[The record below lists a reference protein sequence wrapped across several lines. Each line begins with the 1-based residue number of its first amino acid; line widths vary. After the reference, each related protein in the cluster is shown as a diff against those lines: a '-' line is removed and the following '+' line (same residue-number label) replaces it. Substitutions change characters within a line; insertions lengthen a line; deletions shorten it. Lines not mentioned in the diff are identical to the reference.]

1 MSEHSV
7 TIAGTIAR
15 TIQTPY
21 DASTT
26 AAILVVSA
34 TFGSSG
40 LAAETVSSVITE
52 SRPATPLRYTVDGQ
66 TYTWGMGQNQIMTGL
81 VAGSERY
88 DYADTVSRVELRR
101 DDIAGF
107 VEGNPCGVMVER
119 LDDQGFLLSAD
130 YPSDGSGT
138 GNCDM
143 AELLASRTLNRGVL
157 DLFSNVVPDAKNI
170 ERADF
175 IFDHGMLAPL
185 DSTGLSKAGHVVGE
199 KRGNNPVKI
208 AAILE
213 LDVFG
218 QPSSY
223 GPLVLVGGASC
234 AETGTCY
241 IESGAESTYAMF
253 QNQFLSPQGFPTVTE
268 LSSERA
274 AMALISAEDLGLA
287 AGQVYFG
294 FSLFADDVDSA
305 VHVLTDPATF
315 PDDTAFDNPVPGD
328 DADVFGGL
336 AGYLLGESLNIASG
350 RVFLD
355 SDADGFFGDADA
367 GISDIA
373 LVIHA
378 DSDGNGL
385 FDAAVDVALHSPIDS
400 DLEGLFQLPG
410 LVDGTYFV
418 ALDEQDAEIPT
429 GLTLAPG
436 TNPVP
441 IVVGGDDVATGGA
454 DTGGADTGGA
464 DTGGADA
471 GTLTEAISDTYT
483 INQGET
489 LTAPVLL
496 NDTDAVGD
504 GLTIVSVSDT
514 PNATV
519 EIVNDTLVYTPDFGF
534 YGSETFR
541 YTVQD
546 AAGTASS
553 GTVSVTV
560 ERFSDIDN
568 DLINDFDQCALAAVD
583 CSNLELETGI
593 HGSGLG
599 SLAWQSASADT
610 LISGSAPMSVI
621 VKPLNDADDQQAVP
635 SGGAAAVEEVDFS
648 QRFYFGVGAGASRLE
663 PLSRND
669 ALTVGDEFDTGIH
682 VYGGYDL
689 NRWLSAEV
697 YFADLGAAGIDFLDN
712 PVGEVD
718 YQVYGINAV
727 GYLLNSQS
735 GLGVSSSSDNGLWRR
750 EGLSLYVKAG
760 IGGLSNDSNVSFNQ
774 DYEIHAN
781 FGAGMEYGFSNGLAL
796 RADLTSYDTDA
807 QYASISI
814 LKRFGSVS
822 EPVER
827 VQQPK
832 AATAAPAPAAAP
844 VPAPP
849 VEPQLVMANQFAFDD
864 ASLSAETQ
872 ATIDA
877 LIRDE
882 RDTNS
887 ILLIEGHTDWTGPEA
902 YNQTLSE
909 RRADTVYNYL
919 IEAGI
924 EPSRLRVRGYG
935 ESQPI
940 SSNDTAAGRADN
952 RRTEVF
958 KR

>member
-1 MSEHSV
+1 L
-7 TIAGTIAR
+7 
-15 TIQTPY
+15 
-21 DASTT
+21 T

-441 IVVGGDDVATGGA
+441 IVVGG
-454 DTGGADTGGA
+454 
-464 DTGGADA
+464 
-471 GTLTEAISDTYT
+471 
-483 INQGET
+483 
-489 LTAPVLL
+489 
-496 NDTDAVGD
+496 
-504 GLTIVSVSDT
+504 
-514 PNATV
+514 
-519 EIVNDTLVYTPDFGF
+519 
-534 YGSETFR
+534 
-541 YTVQD
+541 
-546 AAGTASS
+546 
-553 GTVSVTV
+553 
-560 ERFSDIDN
+560 
-568 DLINDFDQCALAAVD
+568 
-583 CSNLELETGI
+583 
-593 HGSGLG
+593 
-599 SLAWQSASADT
+599 
-610 LISGSAPMSVI
+610 
-621 VKPLNDADDQQAVP
+621 
-635 SGGAAAVEEVDFS
+635 
-648 QRFYFGVGAGASRLE
+648 
-663 PLSRND
+663 
-669 ALTVGDEFDTGIH
+669 
-682 VYGGYDL
+682 
-689 NRWLSAEV
+689 
-697 YFADLGAAGIDFLDN
+697 
-712 PVGEVD
+712 
-718 YQVYGINAV
+718 
-727 GYLLNSQS
+727 
-735 GLGVSSSSDNGLWRR
+735 RR
-750 EGLSLYVKAG
+750 
-760 IGGLSNDSNVSFNQ
+760 
-774 DYEIHAN
+774 
-781 FGAGMEYGFSNGLAL
+781 
-796 RADLTSYDTDA
+796 
-807 QYASISI
+807 
-814 LKRFGSVS
+814 
-822 EPVER
+822 
-827 VQQPK
+827 
-832 AATAAPAPAAAP
+832 
-844 VPAPP
+844 
-849 VEPQLVMANQFAFDD
+849 
-864 ASLSAETQ
+864 
-872 ATIDA
+872 
-877 LIRDE
+877 
-882 RDTNS
+882 
-887 ILLIEGHTDWTGPEA
+887 
-902 YNQTLSE
+902 
-909 RRADTVYNYL
+909 
-919 IEAGI
+919 
-924 EPSRLRVRGYG
+924 
-935 ESQPI
+935 
-940 SSNDTAAGRADN
+940 
-952 RRTEVF
+952 
-958 KR
+958 

>member
-7 TIAGTIAR
+7 TIAGTI
-15 TIQTPY
+15 
-21 DASTT
+21 T

-143 AELLASRTLNRGVL
+143 
-157 DLFSNVVPDAKNI
+157 
-170 ERADF
+170 
-175 IFDHGMLAPL
+175 
-185 DSTGLSKAGHVVGE
+185 
-199 KRGNNPVKI
+199 VKI

-441 IVVGGDDVATGGA
+441 IVVGGDDVA
-454 DTGGADTGGA
+454 
-464 DTGGADA
+464 
-471 GTLTEAISDTYT
+471 
-483 INQGET
+483 
-489 LTAPVLL
+489 
-496 NDTDAVGD
+496 
-504 GLTIVSVSDT
+504 
-514 PNATV
+514 
-519 EIVNDTLVYTPDFGF
+519 
-534 YGSETFR
+534 
-541 YTVQD
+541 
-546 AAGTASS
+546 
-553 GTVSVTV
+553 
-560 ERFSDIDN
+560 
-568 DLINDFDQCALAAVD
+568 
-583 CSNLELETGI
+583 
-593 HGSGLG
+593 
-599 SLAWQSASADT
+599 
-610 LISGSAPMSVI
+610 
-621 VKPLNDADDQQAVP
+621 
-635 SGGAAAVEEVDFS
+635 
-648 QRFYFGVGAGASRLE
+648 
-663 PLSRND
+663 
-669 ALTVGDEFDTGIH
+669 
-682 VYGGYDL
+682 
-689 NRWLSAEV
+689 
-697 YFADLGAAGIDFLDN
+697 
-712 PVGEVD
+712 
-718 YQVYGINAV
+718 
-727 GYLLNSQS
+727 
-735 GLGVSSSSDNGLWRR
+735 NGRR
-750 EGLSLYVKAG
+750 
-760 IGGLSNDSNVSFNQ
+760 
-774 DYEIHAN
+774 
-781 FGAGMEYGFSNGLAL
+781 
-796 RADLTSYDTDA
+796 
-807 QYASISI
+807 
-814 LKRFGSVS
+814 
-822 EPVER
+822 
-827 VQQPK
+827 
-832 AATAAPAPAAAP
+832 
-844 VPAPP
+844 
-849 VEPQLVMANQFAFDD
+849 
-864 ASLSAETQ
+864 
-872 ATIDA
+872 
-877 LIRDE
+877 
-882 RDTNS
+882 
-887 ILLIEGHTDWTGPEA
+887 
-902 YNQTLSE
+902 
-909 RRADTVYNYL
+909 
-919 IEAGI
+919 
-924 EPSRLRVRGYG
+924 
-935 ESQPI
+935 
-940 SSNDTAAGRADN
+940 
-952 RRTEVF
+952 
-958 KR
+958 

>member
-1 MSEHSV
+1 MSV
-7 TIAGTIAR
+7 
-15 TIQTPY
+15 
-21 DASTT
+21 
-26 AAILVVSA
+26 A
-34 TFGSSG
+34 T
-40 LAAETVSSVITE
+40 
-52 SRPATPLRYTVDGQ
+52 RPA
-66 TYTWGMGQNQIMTGL
+66 GL
-81 VAGSERY
+81 
-88 DYADTVSRVELRR
+88 
-101 DDIAGF
+101 F
-107 VEGNPCGVMVER
+107 PCS
-119 LDDQGFLLSAD
+119 Q
-130 YPSDGSGT
+130 
-138 GNCDM
+138 C
-143 AELLASRTLNRGVL
+143 
-157 DLFSNVVPDAKNI
+157 VV
-170 ERADF
+170 
-175 IFDHGMLAPL
+175 
-185 DSTGLSKAGHVVGE
+185 
-199 KRGNNPVKI
+199 
-208 AAILE
+208 
-213 LDVFG
+213 
-218 QPSSY
+218 
-223 GPLVLVGGASC
+223 
-234 AETGTCY
+234 
-241 IESGAESTYAMF
+241 
-253 QNQFLSPQGFPTVTE
+253 VT
-268 LSSERA
+268 
-274 AMALISAEDLGLA
+274 
-287 AGQVYFG
+287 
-294 FSLFADDVDSA
+294 
-305 VHVLTDPATF
+305 
-315 PDDTAFDNPVPGD
+315 
-328 DADVFGGL
+328 
-336 AGYLLGESLNIASG
+336 LLGG
-350 RVFLD
+350 V
-355 SDADGFFGDADA
+355 
-367 GISDIA
+367 GI
-373 LVIHA
+373 
-378 DSDGNGL
+378 
-385 FDAAVDVALHSPIDS
+385 VAL
-400 DLEGLFQLPG
+400 
-410 LVDGTYFV
+410 
-418 ALDEQDAEIPT
+418 
-429 GLTLAPG
+429 
-436 TNPVP
+436 
-441 IVVGGDDVATGGA
+441 
-454 DTGGADTGGA
+454 
-464 DTGGADA
+464 
-471 GTLTEAISDTYT
+471 
-483 INQGET
+483 
-489 LTAPVLL
+489 
-496 NDTDAVGD
+496 
-504 GLTIVSVSDT
+504 
-514 PNATV
+514 
-519 EIVNDTLVYTPDFGF
+519 
-534 YGSETFR
+534 
-541 YTVQD
+541 
-546 AAGTASS
+546 
-553 GTVSVTV
+553 
-560 ERFSDIDN
+560 
-568 DLINDFDQCALAAVD
+568 
-583 CSNLELETGI
+583 
-593 HGSGLG
+593 
-599 SLAWQSASADT
+599 ASADT